1 MAGVLCVIDM
11 DHMVMMAVLAAIIVV
26 VMAVGCY
33 LSLCCQCVMVV
44 LSLRKKVTST

>member
-1 MAGVLCVIDM
+1 MAGVPCVIGM
-11 DHMVMMAVLAAIIVV
+11 DHMVMMAVLVVIVVV

-33 LSLCCQCVMVV
+33 LSLCCQCVTVV